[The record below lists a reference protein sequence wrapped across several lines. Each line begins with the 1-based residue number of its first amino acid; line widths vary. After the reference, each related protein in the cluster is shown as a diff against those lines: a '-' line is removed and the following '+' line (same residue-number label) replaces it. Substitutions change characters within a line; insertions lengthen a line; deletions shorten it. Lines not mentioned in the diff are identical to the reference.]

1 MLLNGSERVT
11 VPNSNKNSRKSKK
24 WFYNNE
30 VCVMGVMNFFGF
42 RGPIV
47 FCPRNKILVTGNN
60 LRPKRQ
66 KRQNNEQQN
75 DCESNL
81 ELYLY
86 LHMAHTIYFYVA
98 YTLHT

>member
-42 RGPIV
+42 RGPID
-47 FCPRNKILVTGNN
+47 FCPRNKKGEQFKFAVKETKQRTTKW
-60 LRPKRQ
+60 LR
-66 KRQNNEQQN
+66 E
-75 DCESNL
+75 
-81 ELYLY
+81 
-86 LHMAHTIYFYVA
+86 
-98 YTLHT
+98 